1 MEMNEPP
8 LKLGRITR
16 KVEEVLE
23 LRLTSDVSIYMDA
36 YEVNRLATHRPHD
49 YLKVLESVG
58 RLLRRPDFVLIT
70 PDQKKIVYAR
80 VYRKEDTFRTVYL
93 GVQSRGK
100 PEKWM
105 LEYVEFDEPKRA
117 KIDGE
122 GILFRRVLR
131 GKRGKK
137 S

>member
-1 MEMNEPP
+1 MEMKEPP

-23 LRLTSDVSIYMDA
+23 LRLTSDA

>member
-1 MEMNEPP
+1 MEKNEPP

-36 YEVNRLATHRPHD
+36 YEVNRLATHRPRD

-93 GVQSRGK
+93 GVQSRGT

-105 LEYVEFDEPKRA
+105 LEYVEFDEPKRT

-131 GKRGKK
+131 AKRGKK
-137 S
+137 A